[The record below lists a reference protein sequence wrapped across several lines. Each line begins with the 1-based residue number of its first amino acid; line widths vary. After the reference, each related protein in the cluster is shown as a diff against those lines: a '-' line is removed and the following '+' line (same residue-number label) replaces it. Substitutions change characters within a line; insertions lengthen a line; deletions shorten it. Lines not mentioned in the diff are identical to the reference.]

1 MEIKLASKTGFCY
14 GVERAY
20 EKALELINEN
30 KKVYIYGDLV
40 HNNEVKNE
48 LISKGI
54 KVFYSIDEIP
64 EDSKESVGIIR
75 AHGIPK
81 KEKEI
86 LKREFLEIID
96 LTCPIVEKV
105 FRYASEMQK
114 KGYFVVA
121 YGKKEHAE
129 MIGLKGNIDESKVE
143 IIREPKKFK
152 HSKIC
157 IISQTTMD
165 YNNFKEFSSEV
176 LRTSEYNELVI
187 RDTICYETKIRESE
201 AKDIAIWSDFVIII
215 GGKHSSN
222 TKKLYEI
229 SKKHNVNSIHI
240 DSFKELKDI
249 DLSKYEKIGILTGT
263 STPNKSISEV
273 IEFLRRGF

>member
-40 HNNEVKNE
+40 HNNEVKSE

>member
-20 EKALELINEN
+20 EKALELTNEN

-81 KEKEI
+81 EEKEI

-105 FRYASEMQK
+105 FKYASEMQK
-114 KGYFVVA
+114 KGYFIVA

-176 LRTSEYNELVI
+176 LKTSEYNELVI

-240 DSFKELKDI
+240 DSVKELKDI

>member
-1 MEIKLASKTGFCY
+1 MEIKIASKVGFCY

-20 EKALELINEN
+20 KKALELAKKN

-40 HNNEVKNE
+40 HNNEVKDE
-48 LISKGI
+48 LISKG
-54 KVFYSIDEIP
+54 VMFFYSIDEIP
-64 EDSKESVGIIR
+64 KDSNNSIGIIR
-75 AHGIPK
+75 AHGVPK

-86 LKREFLEIID
+86 LKNSFFEVID

-105 FRYASEMQK
+105 FNYAYEKQK
-114 KGYFVVA
+114 EGYFIVA

-129 MIGLKGNIDESKVE
+129 MIGLKGNIDENKIE
-143 IIREPKKFK
+143 IIREPKTFK
-152 HSKIC
+152 HNKIC
-157 IISQTTMD
+157 IITQTTID
-165 YNNFKEFSSEV
+165 YNNFKEFSAEIS
-176 LRTSEYNELVI
+176 RISEYNELLI
-187 RDTICYETKIRESE
+187 KDTICYETKIRENE

-229 SKKHNVNSIHI
+229 SKKYNEKSIHI
-240 DSFKELKDI
+240 DSVNELKEL

-263 STPNKSISEV
+263 STPNKSINDV